1 MINLKKNPF
10 SFFNMSS
17 QQKRK
22 REKFLPEE
30 DRQLRELVA
39 IHGDSSWDIVA
50 KNMPNRN
57 QRQCRE
63 RWKHYLSSSKA
74 KVPWTPEEDDLL
86 YQKMNELGPKWTKIA
101 KYFDGRTDIQI
112 KTRWMQ
118 RFAMFSDLHIRKKRN
133 YLQPQ
138 PNELQY
144 NNQNNNQKSKSI
156 NPIQQNQHQ
165 QQILF
170 HNNSSNQFIQNGQE
184 VDLFGPNSQ
193 FFECQFDNANFDSP
207 CFF

>member
-63 RWKHYLSSSKA
+63 RWKHYLCPGIDSS
-74 KVPWTPEEDDLL
+74 PWTPEEDA
-86 YQKMNELGPKWTKIA
+86 I
-101 KYFDGRTDIQI
+101 I
-112 KTRWMQ
+112 
-118 RFAMFSDLHIRKKRN
+118 
-133 YLQPQ
+133 
-138 PNELQY
+138 
-144 NNQNNNQKSKSI
+144 
-156 NPIQQNQHQ
+156 
-165 QQILF
+165 
-170 HNNSSNQFIQNGQE
+170 
-184 VDLFGPNSQ
+184 
-193 FFECQFDNANFDSP
+193 
-207 CFF
+207 

>member
-1 MINLKKNPF
+1 
-10 SFFNMSS
+10 MSS

-101 KYFDGRTDIQI
+101 KFFDGRTDIQI

-133 YLQPQ
+133 YTQSQ
-138 PNELQY
+138 QNEITLNRQVF
-144 NNQNNNQKSKSI
+144 NQKTQNNSI
-156 NPIQQNQHQ
+156 QH

-170 HNNSSNQFIQNGQE
+170 HNNPSNQISQNGQE
-184 VDLFGPNSQ
+184 IDLFGPNSQ
-193 FFECQFDNANFDSP
+193 FFECQFDNTNFDSP